1 MIPYPDRF
9 SGRNP
14 GKIMEEGIT
23 GKTRAGNNKEMRTSM
38 QTNRSYTPGPA
49 QTVEPGTTVLDEGK
63 FLHILT
69 ELPGVHEEMIRIDI
83 DSTTVTI
90 AASDARKQVKKMI
103 TLPCE
108 VSFCMKRFSG
118 GVLTLT
124 LEKKG
129 S

>member
-1 MIPYPDRF
+1 M
-9 SGRNP
+9 
-14 GKIMEEGIT
+14 KEEIT
-23 GKTRAGNNKEMRTSM
+23 GKTRAGNNKEMSTSM
-38 QTNRSYTPGPA
+38 QTNRSDIPGPA
-49 QTVEPGTTVLDEGK
+49 ETIEPVTTLLDEGK

-69 ELPGVHEEMIRIDI
+69 ELPGVHEEMIRIDVEKN
-83 DSTTVTI
+83 TVTI
-90 AASDARKQVKKMI
+90 AASDAGKQVRKMI

>member
-1 MIPYPDRF
+1 MN
-9 SGRNP
+9 G
-14 GKIMEEGIT
+14 EIT
-23 GKTRAGNNKEMRTSM
+23 GKTRAGNNKEMSISM
-38 QTNRSYTPGPA
+38 QTKRSHTPGPA
-49 QTVEPGTTVLDEGK
+49 ETVEPATTLIDGGK

-69 ELPGVHEEMIRIDI
+69 ELPGVHEEMIRIDVEK
-83 DSTTVTI
+83 TTVTI
-90 AASDARKQVKKMI
+90 AASDAGKQVKKMI

-118 GVLTLT
+118 GVLTVT